1 MVPGPGGAAVWCQA
15 HRGGWAPRPQ
25 VDRKAAAA
33 AMGQGDSQG
42 KAELG
47 VRGSTGRREGY
58 GGRGP
63 GAVTSPP
70 PQPPP
75 RPPHSPSPAAPCR
88 CGGRTRRRTPA
99 HPGRWAGPRAGSPPI
114 GCGARASAA
123 LWRPLAGA
131 AGTAAVPP
139 GGSRSAT
146 PGRPRR
152 TKARGGGGVWFIS
165 SPFILFPQKYLGGG
179 GFCTE
184 SRHSAARGGGGLLR
198 VSRST
203 ADTHTVT
210 MVRGRSAG
218 IALTTVNSSW
228 GAARPRVQP
237 RPGTYL
243 QRGGRRGRA
252 RQRGGAGSPAR
263 KPGARIAVGTAMNR
277 WRRERERRKRKKEKK
292 RRKEKESRQ
301 RTASTETR

>member
-88 CGGRTRRRTPA
+88 CGGRTRRRAPA
-99 HPGRWAGPRAGSPPI
+99 HPGRWAGPRAGPPPI

-184 SRHSAARGGGGLLR
+184 SRHSAARGGGVTTGLTEH
-198 VSRST
+198 SRHAHRHNGQREERRHCT
-203 ADTHTVT
+203 YHCKLVL
-210 MVRGRSAG
+210 GRSA
-218 IALTTVNSSW
+218 APRAAAPRHLFTAR
-228 GAARPRVQP
+228 GAAGARPAAGGRGEP
-237 RPGTYL
+237 RPKA
-243 QRGGRRGRA
+243 RGAHRGRY
-252 RQRGGAGSPAR
+252 GDEP
-263 KPGARIAVGTAMNR
+263 MEE
-277 WRRERERRKRKKEKK
+277 REREEKTKERKEKK
-292 RRKEKESRQ
+292 KRKRVQAKNSKH
-301 RTASTETR
+301 